1 MLWST
6 AAVAAALP
14 DSLLRE
20 LPSRPMKN
28 LQVPRSHHMAFVAG
42 EDIVVVGGH
51 TTGFIPTSTAEYYHG
66 GRWRPIQQL
75 YSHDGGFRVRLAD
88 GRWMVAG
95 GFEKYLGIGQSY
107 AVEVYDSTARSF
119 SPLPIMEEKRAM
131 ARGISLPDGTVVIS
145 GNFFSGDSME
155 TYRPEKGSLSER
167 PVRDERML
175 PYLFRTGDD
184 DPSHIPCWSS
194 GSPFLSSI
202 PTGFRK
208 IMP

>member
-1 MLWST
+1 M
-6 AAVAAALP
+6 
-14 DSLLRE
+14 
-20 LPSRPMKN
+20 
-28 LQVPRSHHMAFVAG
+28 
-42 EDIVVVGGH
+42 VGGH

-131 ARGISLPDGTVVIS
+131 ARGISLGRDG
-145 GNFFSGDSME
+145 GHQ
-155 TYRPEKGSLSER
+155 RKL
-167 PVRDERML
+167 
-175 PYLFRTGDD
+175 LFRGLYGD
-184 DPSHIPCWSS
+184 
-194 GSPFLSSI
+194 I
-202 PTGFRK
+202 PTGGRAAVGKTRK
-208 IMP
+208 G